1 MKMRNPWGKGV
12 EWKGDWSD
20 TSNLWTPD
28 LKQKLGWT
36 NAEDGLFFI
45 SLNDYLSH
53 YSNTSVCFVAPS
65 NVHSNKIF
73 SMENRKT
80 LYLSF

>member
-1 MKMRNPWGKGV
+1 MKMRNPWGSGV

-20 TSNLWTPD
+20 NSKLWTPD

-36 NAEDGLFFI
+36 DANDGLFFI

-53 YSNTSVCFVAPS
+53 YSNTSVCLTAAG
-65 NVHSNKIF
+65 NLHSNKVF
-73 SMENRKT
+73 DMTNRKT
-80 LYLSF
+80 IYLTF

>member
-1 MKMRNPWGKGV
+1 MRNPWGKGV

-20 TSNLWTPD
+20 HSGLWTPD

-36 NAEDGLFFI
+36 DAEDGLFFI

-53 YSNTSVCFVAPS
+53 YSNTSVCFVS
-65 NVHSNKIF
+65 LRNFHSNKIF
-73 SMENRKT
+73 NMENRKT